1 MSQRN
6 DGARYA
12 VKAPEKAAGA
22 PDMIMI
28 ARLALAAV
36 LLILG
41 TFVFKNNIV
50 RIILLVLSAIASA
63 YDLGLKAFDS
73 VLDKD
78 YFATPILLLFVA
90 FVAFLI
96 GYPAEAAG
104 MLLLYQLSLFVVA
117 YAEKRTRA
125 SAMQLLNGQDEEL
138 SNRAGEMFSAE
149 EACKLKLE
157 PEALRSADLLLKI
170 AMAASLLYV
179 FLLPRLGDYSYKVAV
194 HRALMI
200 MMTAIPASVVAAMP
214 FTALVGLCYSARRG
228 VLFRDGKTL
237 ERTADANV
245 VVFDKEGIF
254 SAGAPE
260 LRAVRSDILDQTT
273 FMNFVAHAVY
283 YSEQPFA
290 QAIPVLDEQDYHLD
304 VISDFVDVPGCG
316 VELKIGG
323 SPVMLATADYL
334 AARGVQVAEAEEKG
348 EVYYLIVSGRYVG
361 YLCIVSQTNE
371 NGTELLDGI
380 REIGVRE
387 TILLTEDGAGESQ
400 RLGEQLGFDE
410 VFGECDLERK
420 LKHIEDL
427 NQGTRNHVLFLHT
440 NGLEAHSAAD
450 VDVRLN
456 RNSKVADV
464 MVPAEYTKELPT
476 GIQISRRTVQVAKE
490 NAIFVFAV
498 KALMILLSMI
508 GMNSIWFVLFMD
520 VIAVL
525 ATLLNAIRVT
535 KDPLIDMRRFSAP
548 QEDQF

>member
-12 VKAPEKAAGA
+12 VKAPEKTGA
-22 PDMIMI
+22 PDLILI
-28 ARLALAAV
+28 ARLVFAAV
-36 LLILG
+36 CLVLG
-41 TFVFKNNIV
+41 AFVFKNNVV
-50 RIILLVLSAIASA
+50 RIILFILSALASA

-96 GYPAEAAG
+96 GYPTEAAA
-104 MLLLYQLSLFVVA
+104 MLLLYQLSLFALA
-117 YAEKRTRA
+117 YAQKRTRG
-125 SAMQLLNGQDEEL
+125 SAMQLLNGGDDEL
-138 SNRAGEMFSAE
+138 TDRAGELYSNE
-149 EACKLKLE
+149 EASKLSME
-157 PEALRSADLLLKI
+157 PEVRRSADLMLKI
-170 AMAASLLYV
+170 AMALSLLYV

-200 MMTAIPASVVAAMP
+200 MMTAIPASVVTAMP
-214 FTALVGLCYSARRG
+214 FTALVGLCYSARNG
-228 VLFRDGKTL
+228 VLFRDGKAM
-237 ERTADANV
+237 ERTADTNV

-260 LRAVRSDILDQTT
+260 LKAVKSDMLDQNT

-290 QAIPVLDEQDYHLD
+290 QAIPTLEEQDYHLD

-323 SPVMLATADYL
+323 SPVQLATADYL
-334 AARGVQVAEAEEKG
+334 AARGVQVTEAEESG
-348 EVYYLIVSGRYVG
+348 EVFYLIVSGRYVG
-361 YLCIVSQTNE
+361 YLCIATQTNE
-371 NGTELLDGI
+371 SGNDLLEGI
-380 REIGVRE
+380 REVGVRE

-400 RLGEQLGFDE
+400 RLGELLGFDE

-427 NQGTRNHVLFLHT
+427 NQGTRNHVMFLHT

-464 MVPAEYTKELPT
+464 MVPPEYTKALPT
-476 GIQISRRTVQVAKE
+476 GIQISRRMVQVAKE
-490 NAIFVFAV
+490 NAIFVFGV

-520 VIAVL
+520 VAAVL
-525 ATLLNAIRVT
+525 ATLLNSIRVT
-535 KDPLIDMRRFSAP
+535 KEPLVNLNRYSDK
-548 QEDQF
+548 QDDQF

>member
-12 VKAPEKAAGA
+12 VKAPEKTGA
-22 PDMIMI
+22 PDLILI
-28 ARLALAAV
+28 ARLVFAAV
-36 LLILG
+36 CLVLG
-41 TFVFKNNIV
+41 AFVFKNNVV
-50 RIILLVLSAIASA
+50 RIILFILSALASA

-96 GYPAEAAG
+96 GYPTEAAA
-104 MLLLYQLSLFVVA
+104 MLLLYQLSLFALA
-117 YAEKRTRA
+117 YAQKRTRG
-125 SAMQLLNGQDEEL
+125 SAMQLLNGGDDEL
-138 SNRAGEMFSAE
+138 TDRAGELYSNE
-149 EACKLKLE
+149 EASKLSME
-157 PEALRSADLLLKI
+157 PEVRRSADLMLKI
-170 AMAASLLYV
+170 AMALSLLYV

-200 MMTAIPASVVAAMP
+200 MMTAIPASVVTAMP
-214 FTALVGLCYSARRG
+214 FTALVGLCYSARNG
-228 VLFRDGKTL
+228 VLFRDGKAM
-237 ERTADANV
+237 ERTADTNV

-260 LRAVRSDILDQTT
+260 LKAVKSDMLDQNT

-290 QAIPVLDEQDYHLD
+290 QAIPTLEEQDYHLD

-323 SPVMLATADYL
+323 SPVQLATADYL
-334 AARGVQVAEAEEKG
+334 AARGVQVTEAEESG
-348 EVYYLIVSGRYVG
+348 EVFYLIVSGRYVG
-361 YLCIVSQTNE
+361 YLCIATQTNE
-371 NGTELLDGI
+371 SGNDLLEGI
-380 REIGVRE
+380 REVGVRE

-400 RLGEQLGFDE
+400 RLGELLGFDE

-427 NQGTRNHVLFLHT
+427 NQGTRNHVMFLHT

-464 MVPAEYTKELPT
+464 MVPPEYTKALPT
-476 GIQISRRTVQVAKE
+476 GIQISRRMVQVAKE
-490 NAIFVFAV
+490 NAIFVFGV
-498 KALMILLSMI
+498 NALMILLSMI

-520 VIAVL
+520 VAAVL
-525 ATLLNAIRVT
+525 ATLLNSIRVT
-535 KDPLIDMRRFSAP
+535 KEPLVNLNRYSDK
-548 QEDQF
+548 QDDQF